1 MKTWNEFIM
10 PINLP
15 NLLTIIRI
23 LLTPLFVIVLL
34 KDLFGPALLIF
45 SIAGISDGL
54 DGFIARYFNQ
64 RTTLGAYLDPIA
76 DKLLL
81 MSAFVSLAILKIV
94 PSWVTV
100 IVISRD
106 VLIVMGIAIFTLT
119 EKKYKIKPSFISKI
133 TTVAQITTVILAL
146 VNLHVVGYSV
156 LMGTLFWVTA
166 GLTIVSGLHY
176 IYFGMNILQNGSKK
190 REC

>member
-1 MKTWNEFIM
+1 M
-10 PINLP
+10 PINVP
-15 NLLTIIRI
+15 NLLTIVRI

-45 SIAGISDGL
+45 SLAGVSDAL

-81 MSAFVSLAILKIV
+81 VSAFVSLAILKIV
-94 PSWVTV
+94 PGWLTV

-106 VLIVMGIAIFTLT
+106 VLIVMGIAIFTIT
-119 EKKYKIKPSFISKI
+119 EKPYKIKPSIISKI
-133 TTVAQITTVILAL
+133 TTVAQITTIILAL
-146 VNLHVVGYSV
+146 VNIGFAGYAT
-156 LMGTLFWVTA
+156 LMGALFWVTA
-166 GLTIVSGLHY
+166 GLTTISGLHY
-176 IYFGMNILQNGSKK
+176 IYFGMNILQNGSKSQ
-190 REC
+190 EP

>member
-1 MKTWNEFIM
+1 M
-10 PINLP
+10 PVNIP

-34 KDLFGPALLIF
+34 KGLYGWALLIF

-54 DGFIARYFNQ
+54 DGFIARYFNL

-81 MSAFVSLAILKIV
+81 ASAFISMAALKII

-100 IVISRD
+100 VVISRD
-106 VLIVMGIAIFTLT
+106 VLIMLGIAIFTLT
-119 EKKYKIKPSFISKI
+119 EKTYKVKPSIASKM
-133 TTVAQITTVILAL
+133 TTVVQIATIILAL
-146 VNLHVVGYSV
+146 LNIGIAGWHT
-156 LMGTLFWVTA
+156 LMVILFWSTA
-166 GLTIVSGLHY
+166 VFTTISGLHY
-176 IYFGMNILQNGSKK
+176 IYIGMSLLQNGSKHK
-190 REC
+190 TP

>member
-1 MKTWNEFIM
+1 M

-23 LLTPLFVIVLL
+23 LLTPIFVIVLL

-54 DGFIARYFNQ
+54 DGFIAKYFNQ
-64 RTTLGAYLDPIA
+64 RTILGAYLDPIA

-81 MSAFVSLAILKIV
+81 VSAFVSLAILKIV

-106 VLIVMGIAIFTLT
+106 VLIVMGIAIFTIT
-119 EKKYKIKPSFISKI
+119 EKTYKIKPSIVSKI

-146 VNLHVVGYSV
+146 VNIGMTGYSV
-156 LMGTLFWVTA
+156 LMNVLFWVTA
-166 GLTIVSGLHY
+166 GLTTVSGLHY
-176 IYFGMNILQNGSKK
+176 IYFGMIILQSDSNVLDK
-190 REC
+190 RKES

>member
-1 MKTWNEFIM
+1 M

-34 KDLFGPALLIF
+34 KDLYGPALLIF
-45 SIAGISDGL
+45 TIAGISDGL

-81 MSAFVSLAILKIV
+81 VSAFVSLAILKIV

-106 VLIVMGIAIFTLT
+106 VLIIMGIAIFTLT
-119 EKKYKIKPSFISKI
+119 EKRYKIKPSIVSKI
-133 TTVAQITTVILAL
+133 TTVAQITTIIFAL
-146 VNLHVVGYSV
+146 VNLHIAGYSV
-156 LMGTLFWVTA
+156 LMATLFWVTA
-166 GLTIVSGLHY
+166 GLTTVSGLHY
-176 IYFGMNILQNGSKK
+176 IYYGMNILQNGSKRK
-190 REC
+190 EC

>member
-1 MKTWNEFIM
+1 MGLMM

-34 KDLFGPALLIF
+34 RDLFGPALLIF
-45 SIAGISDGL
+45 TIAGISDGL

-81 MSAFVSLAILKIV
+81 VSAFVSLAILKIV

-119 EKKYKIKPSFISKI
+119 EKSYEIKPSVISKI
-133 TTVAQITTVILAL
+133 TTAAQITTIILAL
-146 VNLHVVGYSV
+146 MHVHLTGYSM
-156 LMGTLFWVTA
+156 LMETLFWFTA
-166 GLTIVSGLHY
+166 TLTTISGLHY
-176 IYFGMNILQNGSKK
+176 IYFGMGILQNGSGKA
-190 REC
+190 ET

>member
-1 MKTWNEFIM
+1 V
-10 PINLP
+10 PINIP

-34 KDLFGPALLIF
+34 RDLFGPALLIF
-45 SIAGISDGL
+45 TIAGISDAL

-81 MSAFVSLAILKIV
+81 VSAFVSLAILKIV
-94 PSWVTV
+94 PGWVTV

-106 VLIVMGIAIFTLT
+106 VLIVMGIAIFTIT
-119 EKKYKIKPSFISKI
+119 EKSYKIKPSFISKM
-133 TTVAQITTVILAL
+133 TTTAQIMTIIMAL
-146 VNLHVVGYSV
+146 VHVGIAGYSV
-156 LMGTLFWVTA
+156 LLEILFWVTA
-166 GLTIVSGLHY
+166 GLTTVSGLHY
-176 IYFGMNILQNGSKK
+176 IYFGMNILQNDSKK
-190 REC
+190 KVS

>member
-1 MKTWNEFIM
+1 M
-10 PINLP
+10 PINIP
-15 NLLTIIRI
+15 NLLTIVRI

-45 SIAGISDGL
+45 TIAGISDGL

-81 MSAFVSLAILKIV
+81 VSAFVSLAILKIV
-94 PSWVTV
+94 PGWLTV

-106 VLIVMGIAIFTLT
+106 VLIVMGIAIFTIT
-119 EKKYKIKPSFISKI
+119 EKAYKIKPSIISKI
-133 TTVAQITTVILAL
+133 TTVAQITTIILAL
-146 VNLHVVGYSV
+146 MNTGISGYSA
-156 LMGTLFWVTA
+156 LMRILFWITA
-166 GLTIVSGLHY
+166 GLTTISGLHY
-176 IYFGMNILQNGSKK
+176 IYFGMNILQNGSKNQDP
-190 REC
+190 

>member
-1 MKTWNEFIM
+1 M

-45 SIAGISDGL
+45 TIAGISDGL
-54 DGFIARYFNQ
+54 DGLIARYFNQ
-64 RTTLGAYLDPIA
+64 RTMLGAYLDPIA

-81 MSAFVSLAILKIV
+81 VSAFVSLAILKIV
-94 PSWVTV
+94 PGWVTV

-119 EKKYKIKPSFISKI
+119 EKSYKIKPSIISKI
-133 TTVAQITTVILAL
+133 TTAAQITTIISAL
-146 VNLHVVGYSV
+146 VNISQAGYSI
-156 LMGTLFWVTA
+156 LMAILFWVTA
-166 GLTIVSGLHY
+166 GLTTISGLHY
-176 IYFGMNILQNGSKK
+176 IYFGMNLLQNGSRKK
-190 REC
+190 DL

>member
-1 MKTWNEFIM
+1 M

-15 NLLTIIRI
+15 NLLTILRI

-34 KDLFGPALLIF
+34 RDLFGLALLIF
-45 SIAGISDGL
+45 TIAGISDGL

-64 RTTLGAYLDPIA
+64 RTSLGAYLDPIA

-81 MSAFVSLAILKIV
+81 VSAFVSLAILKIV

-106 VLIVMGIAIFTLT
+106 VLIVMGIAIFTIT
-119 EKKYKIKPSFISKI
+119 EKSYKIKPSIISKI
-133 TTVAQITTVILAL
+133 TTAAQITTIILAL
-146 VNLHVVGYSV
+146 VHVNLAGYSM

-166 GLTIVSGLHY
+166 GLTTVSGLHY

-190 REC
+190 PEPSQ